1 VDSSYDGME
10 EVSLEQLLSEGR
22 ERPATMSGN
31 VAVPVDMDDVEEL
44 DAEAMVA
51 VEEPAVAVMDEPADD
66 RILLLEQKVNSLQ
79 SELDSLREEHRVE
92 VEEILRDLGDV
103 TTRLRKLVD

>member
-1 VDSSYDGME
+1 ME

-44 DAEAMVA
+44 DAEAMVS
-51 VEEPAVAVMDEPADD
+51 VDEPAVAVMDEPADD

-92 VEEILRDLGDV
+92 VEEILRDLGDI
-103 TTRLRKLVD
+103 TTRLRKLID